1 VVGLTSVKYI
11 IATYVAAALKPSK
24 GRYTMQ
30 KMITAVV
37 FASVVALSGVALAA
51 PATPRCT
58 VIGLPELTTP
68 GDVNQY
74 IRENLGSPG
83 QVAKDPL
90 VGLSAN
96 EIAALYNTARKTVC
110 PNPS

>member
-1 VVGLTSVKYI
+1 MLNIRCCGTEAQQGEIHHAEDHYRCR
-11 IATYVAAALKPSK
+11 ARE
-24 GRYTMQ
+24 RYG
-30 KMITAVV
+30 A
-37 FASVVALSGVALAA
+37 FRRGSCRPGD
-51 PATPRCT
+51 PAMRCSRLPRAHY
-58 VIGLPELTTP
+58 P